1 MATRCSA
8 RRSRRAGPLPKLAS
22 VLLAALLAACG
33 GGGGG
38 SAPVST
44 PVPVQ
49 VPVQVPPPVVA
60 LPGSYADPVGYSGAA
75 TASLAGA
82 EERAATVQARI
93 TLDGRPFDYTA
104 TTGHLTATDLKTG
117 QPAASFFYVAYT
129 AGAQPAAQRPLTFL
143 YNGGPGSASI
153 WLHLGSFGPRRLAT
167 SFPSTAPPASPPQ
180 LVDNQETLLDHSD
193 LVFVD
198 AIGTGYSQ
206 AVAPNTND
214 QFWGVDQDAA
224 AFRDFV
230 RRYLAASN
238 RQASPVYL
246 FGESYGGPR
255 TAVLANLLES
265 AGVRVAGVV
274 LQSGAMNYNSNCGVF
289 NSGQVSCEGY
299 LPSYAAV
306 SAYHQNGGKLPTD
319 FSSVL
324 QHVREFAA
332 GSYRGEVSAFLAN
345 GTPPSDATV
354 TQLAAYTGLPAQTWR
369 QDFSMTPASYRAR
382 LLPGQVIGRY
392 DARVRA
398 PAGSALAADGDPS
411 ITLVNSAFVGTIRN
425 YLETELRYTSSAG
438 YVSSNNVLDRWSFS
452 HDGKA
457 VPDTVPDLAAAL
469 TLNPAMK
476 VFAMGGYFDL
486 ATPFYQTELDLARL
500 GAGAAVQIRN
510 YESGHM
516 SYLDDSVRR
525 LQKADLRAF
534 YNSVSVAP

>member
-1 MATRCSA
+1 MA
-8 RRSRRAGPLPKLAS
+8 G

-33 GGGGG
+33 GGGD
-38 SAPVST
+38 SAP
-44 PVPVQ
+44 PAVPQ
-49 VPVQVPPPVVA
+49 PVPPPVSA
-60 LPGSYADPVGYSGAA
+60 LPGSYADPVLYSGAA
-75 TASLAGA
+75 TASLVNA
-82 EERAATVQARI
+82 EERAATVQTRI
-93 TLDGRPFDYTA
+93 TLDGRPLDYTA
-104 TTGHLTATDLKTG
+104 TTGHLTATDQGSG

-129 AGAQPAAQRPLTFL
+129 AGGLPAAQRPVTFF

-167 SFPSTAPPASPPQ
+167 TFPSTEPPASPPA

-206 AVAPNTND
+206 AIAPRTNA

-230 RRYLAASN
+230 RRYLAANN
-238 RQASPVYL
+238 RQASPAYL

-265 AGVRVAGVV
+265 AGVRVAGVM
-274 LQSGAMNYNSNCGVF
+274 LQSPAMNYNSNCGVF
-289 NSGQVSCEGY
+289 NPGQLSCEGY

-306 SAYHQNGGKLPTD
+306 SSYHQNGGSLPTD

-324 QHVREFAA
+324 LRVREFAA
-332 GSYRGEVSAFLAN
+332 GPYRSEVGPFLAG
-345 GTPPSDATV
+345 GTPPSDATL
-354 TQLAAYTGLPAQTWR
+354 TQLATYTGLPALTWR
-369 QDFSMTPASYRAR
+369 QDFSMVPGAYRAR
-382 LLPGQVIGRY
+382 FQMGQVIGRY

-398 PAGSALAADGDPS
+398 PSGSALTAGGDPS
-411 ITLVNSAFVGTIRN
+411 LTLIGNVFNGTIRT
-425 YLETELRYTSSAG
+425 YLENELRYTATTPYLG
-438 YVSSNNVLDRWSFS
+438 SNNIVNQWNFT

-457 VPDTVPDLAAAL
+457 LPDTIPDLAAAL

-476 VFAMGGYFDL
+476 VLAMGGYHDL

-500 GAGAAVQIRN
+500 GAGANIQIRN
-510 YESGHM
+510 YDSGHM
-516 SYLDDSVRR
+516 SYLDDRVRR

-534 YNSVSVAP
+534 YNSVSVAQ

>member
-1 MATRCSA
+1 MASHDSA
-8 RRSRRAGPLPKLAS
+8 PRARRAGPVRNLSS
-22 VLLAALLAACG
+22 VLLAAILAACG
-33 GGGGG
+33 GGGD
-38 SAPVST
+38 SPTAP
-44 PVPVQ
+44 PP
-49 VPVQVPPPVVA
+49 PPAPPPVAA
-60 LPGSYADPVGYSGAA
+60 LPGSYADPVVYSGAA
-75 TASLAGA
+75 TASLMGA
-82 EERAATVQARI
+82 EERAATVEARI
-93 TLDGRPFDYTA
+93 SLDGRPLDYTA
-104 TTGHLTATDLKTG
+104 RAGHLTATDLQTG

-129 AGAQPAAQRPLTFL
+129 AGAQPAAQRPLTFF
-143 YNGGPGSASI
+143 YNGGPGSASL
-153 WLHLGSFGPRRLAT
+153 WLHLGAFGPRRLAT
-167 SFPSTAPPASPPQ
+167 SFPATTTPPTPMQ

-206 AVAPNTND
+206 AVAPRTNA

-230 RRYLAASN
+230 RRYLAANN

-274 LQSGAMNYNSNCGVF
+274 LQSAAMNYNSNCGVF
-289 NSGQVSCEGY
+289 DPGQVSCEGY

-306 SAYHQNGGKLPTD
+306 SAYHQNGSLPTD

-332 GSYRGEVSAFLAN
+332 GAYRSEVGAFLAS
-345 GTPPSDATV
+345 GAAPGDATV
-354 TQLAAYTGLPAQTWR
+354 TQLAAYTGIAAQTWR
-369 QDFSMTPASYRAR
+369 QDFSMTPGGYRAR

-398 PAGSALAADGDPS
+398 PTGSALAAGGDPS
-411 ITLVNSAFVGTIRN
+411 LTLINSAFVGTIRS
-425 YLETELRYTSSAG
+425 YLETELRYTASTP
-438 YVSSNNVLDRWSFS
+438 YLSSNNILDNWSFT
-452 HDGKA
+452 HDGKPL
-457 VPDTVPDLAAAL
+457 PDTIPDLAAAL
-469 TLNPAMK
+469 TLNPTLK
-476 VFAMGGYFDL
+476 VFAMGGYHDL

-500 GAGAAVQIRN
+500 GAGAGIQIRN
-510 YESGHM
+510 YDSGHM
-516 SYLDDSVRR
+516 SYLDDRVRR

-534 YNSVSVAP
+534 YNSVSVAQ